1 MEPFYFFLFLCIRV
15 LICEHVV
22 YESMMYV
29 WCMHALCGGAHIGAQ
44 IKVTECQ
51 MSYHCP
57 PSFETQSLTEL
68 HSNQQAPGIM
78 FPIVHQLQI
87 DVELRLA
94 FYRFQLLELFP
105 TKPFLQLSHTQ
116 SKEKITK

>member
-68 HSNQQAPGIM
+68 PSNQQATGIIC
-78 FPIVHQLQI
+78 FP
-87 DVELRLA
+87 
-94 FYRFQLLELFP
+94 
-105 TKPFLQLSHTQ
+105 
-116 SKEKITK
+116 